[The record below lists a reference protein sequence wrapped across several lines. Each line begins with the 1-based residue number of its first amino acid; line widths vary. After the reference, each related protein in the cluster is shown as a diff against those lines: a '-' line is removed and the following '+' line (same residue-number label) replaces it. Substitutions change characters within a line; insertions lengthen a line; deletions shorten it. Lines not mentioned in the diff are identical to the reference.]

1 MTYLE
6 LVNSV
11 LIRLREREVSA
22 VTESAYAKLIGE
34 FVNESKRS
42 VEDAFNWNALRKT
55 LTATTQ
61 ADIFNYELNTAGAR
75 FRVLD
80 VVNDTSNFFMEQR
93 SSSWF
98 NDAFLNA
105 TNGVETG
112 EPRYYTF
119 NGVSADGDTQVDI
132 YPIPDGAYTI
142 RFNIV
147 DPQDRLVNNSDV
159 LLIPSEPVVLGAYAR
174 AVAERGEDG
183 GISAQEASLF
193 AYTSL
198 NDHIAIEANHFPE
211 ELIWREI

>member
-22 VTESAYAKLIGE
+22 VTENSYAKLIGT
-34 FVNESKRS
+34 FVNDAKRH
-42 VEDAFNWNALRKT
+42 VEDAWNWNALRKT

-61 ADIFNYELNTAGAR
+61 SGVFNYELNTAGSR

-80 VVNDTSNFFMEQR
+80 VVNDTSNWFMEQR

-98 NDAFLNA
+98 NDVFLNQTA
-105 TNGVETG
+105 ENG

-119 NGVSADGDTQVDI
+119 NGLSADGDTQVDI
-132 YPIPDGAYTI
+132 YPIPGGEYTI
-142 RFNIV
+142 RFNLV
-147 DPQDRLVNNSDV
+147 DPQDSLLNNSDV
-159 LLIPSEPVVLGAYAR
+159 LLCPSEPVVLGAYAR

-183 GISAQEASLF
+183 GQSSLSAYSTANRV
-193 AYTSL
+193 L
-198 NDHIAIEANHFPE
+198 NDALSLDQAKHPE
-211 ELIWREI
+211 ELIWTAP

>member
-22 VTESAYAKLIGE
+22 VTESSYSKLIGQ
-34 FVNESKRS
+34 FVNEAKRN
-42 VEDAFNWNALRKT
+42 VEDAWNWNALRKT

-61 ADIFNYELNTAGAR
+61 ADLFNYELNTTGSR

-98 NDAFLNA
+98 NNAFLNA
-105 TNGVETG
+105 TNGVERG
-112 EPRYYTF
+112 DPRYYSF

-132 YPIPDGAYTI
+132 YPIPGGVYTL
-142 RFNIV
+142 RFNVV
-147 DPQDRLVNNSDV
+147 DPQDNLVNNSDV
-159 LLIPSEPVVLGAYAR
+159 LLVPSEPVMLGAYAR

-183 GISAQEASLF
+183 GLSAQEASVF
-193 AYTSL
+193 AYSSL
-198 NDHIAIEANHFPE
+198 TDHIALDANRFPD
-211 ELIWREI
+211 ELIWSTV

>member
-22 VTESAYAKLIGE
+22 VTENSYAKLIGT
-34 FVNESKRS
+34 FVNDAKRH
-42 VEDAFNWNALRKT
+42 VEDAWNWNALRKT

-61 ADIFNYELNTAGAR
+61 SGVFNYELNTAGSR

-80 VVNDTSNFFMEQR
+80 VVNDTSNWFMEQR

-98 NDAFLNA
+98 NDVFLNQTA
-105 TNGVETG
+105 ENG

-119 NGVSADGDTQVDI
+119 NGLSADGDTQVDI
-132 YPIPDGAYTI
+132 YPIPGGEYTI
-142 RFNIV
+142 RFNLV
-147 DPQDRLVNNSDV
+147 DPQDSLLNNSDV
-159 LLIPSEPVVLGAYAR
+159 LLCPSEPVVLGAYAR

-183 GISAQEASLF
+183 GIGSQEASQL
-193 AYTSL
+193 YIQSL
-198 NDHIAIEANHFPE
+198 SDHIAIDAGHFSD
-211 ELIWREI
+211 ELIWASV

>member
-22 VTESAYAKLIGE
+22 VTENSYAKLIGQ
-34 FVNESKRS
+34 FVNEAKRN
-42 VEDAFNWNALRKT
+42 VEDAWNWNALRKT

-80 VVNDTSNFFMEQR
+80 VVNDTSNSFMEQR
-93 SSSWF
+93 SSTWF

-105 TNGVETG
+105 TGAVERG
-112 EPRYYTF
+112 EPQYYSF

-132 YPIPDGAYTI
+132 YPIPNGVYTI
-142 RFNIV
+142 RFNLV
-147 DPQDRLVNNSDV
+147 DPQDNLVNNSDT
-159 LLIPSEPVVLGAYAR
+159 LLVPSEPVMLGAYAR

-193 AYTSL
+193 AYSSL
-198 NDHIAIEANHFPE
+198 TDHIAIEANHFPD
-211 ELIWREI
+211 ELVWRTI

>member
-22 VTESAYAKLIGE
+22 VTENSYAKLIGQ
-34 FVNESKRS
+34 FVNEAKRN
-42 VEDAFNWNALRKT
+42 VEDSFNWNALRKT

-61 ADIFNYELNTAGAR
+61 ADVFNYELNTAGAR

-80 VVNDTSNFFMEQR
+80 VVNDSSNWFMEQK
-93 SSSWF
+93 SSGWF
-98 NDAFLNA
+98 NNAFLNA
-105 TNGVETG
+105 TGAVETG
-112 EPRYYTF
+112 EPQYYTF

-132 YPIPDGAYTI
+132 YPIPDGVYTI

-147 DPQDRLVNNSDV
+147 DPQNALVNNSDT

-183 GISAQEASLF
+183 GIAAQEASVF
-193 AYTSL
+193 AFSSL
-198 NDHIAIEANHFPE
+198 SDHIAIEANHFPE
-211 ELIWREI
+211 ELVWREV